1 MAQVSFNYY
10 DDDRRI
16 STRLSGDQADLCY
29 EQIERFIEFLRAQG
43 FGEASIF
50 HHLDTLVNE
59 YDDAN
64 PGKLDGEFGF

>member
-10 DDDRRI
+10 EDDRRI
-16 STRLSGDQADLCY
+16 STRLSGDQANFCD
-29 EQIERFIEFLRAQG
+29 EQITRFIEFLRAQG
-43 FGEASIF
+43 FAEVSIF

-64 PGKLDGEFGF
+64 PGKLDGEFQF